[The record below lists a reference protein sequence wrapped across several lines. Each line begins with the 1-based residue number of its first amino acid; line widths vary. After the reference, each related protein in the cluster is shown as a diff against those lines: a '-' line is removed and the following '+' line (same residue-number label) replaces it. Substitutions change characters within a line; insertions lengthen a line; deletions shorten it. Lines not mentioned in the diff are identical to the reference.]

1 VNVEDYDALLAP
13 HDEDDEAGVG
23 DELLDGEYEMVLPE
37 EVVAIVTTRSGR
49 KVVPR
54 VWAD

>member
-1 VNVEDYDALLAP
+1 MEDYDALLAP